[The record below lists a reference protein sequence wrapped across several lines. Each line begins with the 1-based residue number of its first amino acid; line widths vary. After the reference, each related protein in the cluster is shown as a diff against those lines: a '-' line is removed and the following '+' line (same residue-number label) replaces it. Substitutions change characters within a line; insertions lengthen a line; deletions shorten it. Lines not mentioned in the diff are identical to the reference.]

1 MYWNRLPRAVM
12 DAPSLETC
20 KAGWSSEQPDLVVGV
35 PADCRGVGQD
45 NF

>member
-20 KAGWSSEQPDLVVGV
+20 KAGWSSEQPDLVIGV
-35 PADCRGVGQD
+35 PDDCKKVELD
-45 NF
+45 DL